1 MPNGQGVVMGERKG
15 LTETQA
21 WRRVDGDIGRGL
33 LLICDHAEN
42 AVPAE
47 YGGLG
52 LPPYELER
60 HIAYDIG
67 AAAVT
72 EAVARALGVPAIL
85 SRFSRLL
92 IDPNRGAD
100 DPTLVMRLSDGA
112 VIPGNARI
120 DDAEITRRVETYWRP
135 YHRAIEAEIE
145 AGIARGKPPAIVSIH
160 SFTPQWKT
168 IVRLWNVTVLWDRD
182 ARLPQ
187 PLLDAFRAEPGL
199 IVGEN
204 EPYSGALKEDCLYTH
219 GTMRGLAHALV
230 EIRQDLIREPEEQAI
245 WSATLARVLEEILG
259 DAGLMGRLNRIEHY
273 GSELDSDQPVQTQ
286 EVA

>member
-1 MPNGQGVVMGERKG
+1 MTG
-15 LTETQA
+15 TEA

-42 AVPAE
+42 TVPAE
-47 YGGLG
+47 YAALG
-52 LPPYELER
+52 LPPAEFER

-72 EAVARALGVPAIL
+72 EQLARALGVPAIL

-112 VIPGNARI
+112 VVPGNARI
-120 DDAEITRRVETYWRP
+120 DDDEIARRVGRFWKP
-135 YHRAIEAEIE
+135 YHQAIDAEIE

-182 ARLPQ
+182 PRLPQ

-230 EIRQDLIREPEEQAI
+230 EIRQDLIREPEGQAI
-245 WSATLARVLEEILG
+245 WSARLARVLEGILG
-259 DAGLMGRLNRIEHY
+259 DAELMGRLNRIEYY
-273 GSELDSDQPVQTQ
+273 GSELDENLPRQTR